1 VGSVIYER
9 LSWKL
14 KIGEPSDFGGFL
26 LLILVMKGL
35 ALNYYG
41 KSNNNN

>member
-26 LLILVMKGL
+26 LL
-35 ALNYYG
+35 
-41 KSNNNN
+41 KSMMGACSELLWEKQ